1 MAHIPLRVAGPTPT
15 STRDLFQNIN
25 GLPCSNMAKGSIR
38 QTFMYMMLH
47 RDLIFIHSLELSN
60 DCQMTEQVSLLP
72 LRDKETEAQR
82 VGNLTNKAQVLIS
95 MIAISP

>member
-1 MAHIPLRVAGPTPT
+1 
-15 STRDLFQNIN
+15 
-25 GLPCSNMAKGSIR
+25 
-38 QTFMYMMLH
+38 MYMMLH